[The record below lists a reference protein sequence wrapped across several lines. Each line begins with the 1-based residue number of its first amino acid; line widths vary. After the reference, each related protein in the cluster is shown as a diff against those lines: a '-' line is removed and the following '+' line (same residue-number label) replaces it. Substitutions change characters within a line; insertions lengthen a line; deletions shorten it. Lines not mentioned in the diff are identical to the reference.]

1 MKVYIQQQGSWST
14 ERGKID
20 TALTSDI
27 GKSFEWWWLLKNS
40 LEKKYVFPKIPSCP
54 HSSCPGRWSPSPC
67 SVQCSFP
74 SCLFASGRKMLQSV
88 HAQLWSRWS
97 LHQLTENTN
106 RRCRFQANGQKIS
119 SPAAQL
125 YGYWS
130 QRKMSVRTSGSCL
143 RRWRIADKFVQST
156 KRLIRRHWAAGILL
170 INCSHQAA
178 GLPSLRAMVRW
189 ASAGSRRQDKGKWW
203 NSKLNK

>member
-106 RRCRFQANGQKIS
+106 RRCSFQANGQKY
-119 SPAAQL
+119 PHL
-125 YGYWS
+125 
-130 QRKMSVRTSGSCL
+130 
-143 RRWRIADKFVQST
+143 
-156 KRLIRRHWAAGILL
+156 
-170 INCSHQAA
+170 
-178 GLPSLRAMVRW
+178 LPSCMATEVKGRCLSEPVVA
-189 ASAGSRRQDKGKWW
+189 ASEDDELQTNLCKAPRDWSDGTEQPGSF
-203 NSKLNK
+203 